1 MNRKQQVGKQGEQ
14 VAVNWLLQNGYTV
27 LYTNWRHKR
36 LEVDAVASMG
46 NKLVIVE
53 VKTSTTQQFGHAE
66 QKVTDK
72 KLVQLKKAAEELQI
86 LHPEFTA
93 LEILVIAVEYQ
104 QENPTVTVFYDV
116 Y

>member
-36 LEVDAVASMG
+36 LEVDAVASIG
-46 NKLVIVE
+46 KKLVIVE
-53 VKTSTTQQFGHAE
+53 VKSSTTQQFGHAE

-72 KLVQLKKAAEELQI
+72 KLVQLKKASEELQI

-104 QENPTVTVFYDV
+104 QETPTITVFYDV

>member
-1 MNRKQQVGKQGEQ
+1 MNRKQQVGKNGEQ
-14 VAVNWLLQNGYTV
+14 LAVNWLLQHGYSV
-27 LYTNWRHKR
+27 LYTNWRHKK
-36 LEVDAVASMG
+36 LEVDAVASLG
-46 NKLVIVE
+46 KKLVIVE
-53 VKTSTTQQFGHAE
+53 VKTATTKEFGHAE

-72 KLVQLKKAAEELQI
+72 KLIQLKIAAEELQI

-104 QENPTVTVFYDV
+104 HENPTITVFYDV